1 LADGRYAVLEAPRQF
16 IIDRDSLRAPRA
28 GEVRVRVQDCGVCGS
43 DLKMWSGTHA
53 FLRPPLR
60 IGHEVYGT
68 VDELGS
74 ATNGL
79 DPGTPVVVFPPVGCG
94 DCHHCRAEQPQLCAD
109 MRFVGGQLPG
119 GLAEYLLVDA
129 PNLIRVPSEIP
140 RHQRVLVEPLAVGVH
155 AAARAAI
162 QPGEAAVVIGGG
174 AIGLFTALAA
184 RAKGAGEILLGELS
198 PPRRARAEALGLN
211 TFDTAAVS
219 VADEVEARI
228 RPEGADVVFECVGS
242 RETIAAALGATRK
255 GGRAVLVG
263 NAPAS
268 VDIDGLALQRG
279 DRSLVGVLMYN
290 RNDLFDAMEMLVAG
304 LLEGLGE
311 EELVQPFSLDDV
323 GAAFAA
329 AKHGTV
335 GAVRAVVRP

>member
-1 LADGRYAVLEAPRQF
+1 
-16 IIDRDSLRAPRA
+16 
-28 GEVRVRVQDCGVCGS
+28 
-43 DLKMWSGTHA
+43 MWSGTHA
-53 FLRPPLR
+53 FLQPPLR

-74 ATNGL
+74 GTNGL

-94 DCHHCRAEQPQLCAD
+94 DCHHCRAKQPQLCAD

-129 PNLIRVPSEIP
+129 PNLIRVPPEIP

-162 QPGEAAVVIGGG
+162 EPGETAVVIGGG

-184 RAKGAGEILLGELS
+184 RAKGAGQILLGELS
-198 PPRRARAEALGLN
+198 ASRRARAGALGLE
-211 TFDTAAVS
+211 TFDAAAVS

-242 RETIAAALGATRK
+242 RETIAAALVATRK

-268 VDIDGLALQRG
+268 IEIDGLALQRG
-279 DRSLVGVLMYN
+279 DRSLVGVLMYE
-290 RNDLFDAMEMLVAG
+290 RNDLLEAMEMLAAG

-311 EELVQPFSLDDV
+311 EDLVQPYSLDDV
-323 GAAFAA
+323 GAAFTA
-329 AKHGTV
+329 AKEGTV